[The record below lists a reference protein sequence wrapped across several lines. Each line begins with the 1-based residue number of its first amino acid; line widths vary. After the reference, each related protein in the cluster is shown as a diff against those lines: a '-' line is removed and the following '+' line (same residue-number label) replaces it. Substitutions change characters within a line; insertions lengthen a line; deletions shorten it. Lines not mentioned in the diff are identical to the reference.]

1 MCHGNRHHDRPRRI
15 VEARHDEPER
25 RDVRASDA
33 ERDRAVEAL
42 RAHAQ
47 AGRLSSE
54 ELEER
59 VGAALAATTRADLD
73 ALQRDLPGEQPRRS
87 VAAPRA
93 RSRRGH
99 PTGLFPIALLLV
111 AIWALTGAG
120 YFWPVWPLL
129 WFAFA
134 GLARVGHMRVTR

>member
-1 MCHGNRHHDRPRRI
+1 MCHGRRDHHPS
-15 VEARHDEPER
+15 VAEARHEQPER

-33 ERDRAVEAL
+33 ERDRAVESL

-47 AGRLSSE
+47 AGRLTSE
-54 ELEER
+54 ELDER

-73 ALQRDLPGEQPRRS
+73 ALERDLPGERPRRPP
-87 VAAPRA
+87 VAPRPRA
-93 RSRRGH
+93 HRAH
-99 PTGLFPIALLLV
+99 PTGLLPIALLLI

-129 WFAFA
+129 WFAF
-134 GLARVGHMRVTR
+134 VGFRRGGHLRVTR